1 MSEASRTSGI
11 VLRKLLRGPSELPL
25 SLRLIISRDT
35 LYSYTCGKGCFF
47 GSVSAIR
54 IDEEVSHVYLVLPK
68 VETGDGFI
76 FMHDDCHVT
85 IIAYGTDIV
94 PELASMRTV
103 ARGCELEFADDPHA
117 QGDCVS
123 GDPEG
128 YLQVSFIDDCSRD
141 EREVYDREVRNELRF
156 RDAFVAYACKSVI
169 SGHEEVV
176 PADVAAGV
184 ERWPFG
190 SD

>member
-1 MSEASRTSGI
+1 MPAVG
-11 VLRKLLRGPSELPL
+11 V
-25 SLRLIISRDT
+25 D
-35 LYSYTCGKGCFF
+35 
-47 GSVSAIR
+47 
-54 IDEEVSHVYLVLPK
+54 DEVPHVYLVLPK
-68 VETGDGFI
+68 VETGDDFI
-76 FMHDDCHVT
+76 FMHDECYT
-85 IIAYGTDIV
+85 AIIAYGTDIV
-94 PELASMRTV
+94 PELAPMG
-103 ARGCELEFADDPHA
+103 AIAWCGELEFADDSHIH
-117 QGDCVS
+117 GDCVS

-128 YLQVSFIDDCSRD
+128 YLQVGFIGDCSRD
-141 EREVYDREVRNELRF
+141 EGEVYDREVRNGLRF

>member
-35 LYSYTCGKGCFF
+35 LYSYTCGKWCFF

-128 YLQVSFIDDCSRD
+128 YLQVSFIGDCSRD
-141 EREVYDREVRNELRF
+141 ER
-156 RDAFVAYACKSVI
+156 
-169 SGHEEVV
+169 
-176 PADVAAGV
+176 
-184 ERWPFG
+184 
-190 SD
+190 

>member
-1 MSEASRTSGI
+1 M

-25 SLRLIISRDT
+25 SLRLIIYIDT

-76 FMHDDCHVT
+76 FMHDECHT
-85 IIAYGTDIV
+85 AIIAYGTDIV
-94 PELASMRTV
+94 PELASMGAV
-103 ARGCELEFADDPHA
+103 AWGGELEFADDPHVH
-117 QGDCVS
+117 GDCVS

-128 YLQVSFIDDCSRD
+128 YLQVGFIGDCSRD
-141 EREVYDREVRNELRF
+141 EGEVYDREVRNGLRF
-156 RDAFVAYACKSVI
+156 RDAFVAYAGEAVVC
-169 SGHEEVV
+169 GHEEVV
-176 PADVAAGV
+176 PADVG
-184 ERWPFG
+184 
-190 SD
+190 